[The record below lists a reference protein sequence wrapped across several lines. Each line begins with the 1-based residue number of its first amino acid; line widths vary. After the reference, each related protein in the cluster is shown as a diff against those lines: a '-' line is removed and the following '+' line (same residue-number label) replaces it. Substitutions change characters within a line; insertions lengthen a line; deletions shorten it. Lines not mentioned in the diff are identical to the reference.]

1 MKKKHFAVLTFALC
15 FSLLSTACG
24 TSKNSTESTQ
34 TQKGLVLTVSSTADF
49 VDQATTLQELID
61 SSDIVAKVNVQK
73 VDSCVYKGTDSVV
86 TSITPEILEIYKGT
100 YNGETFD
107 MYGGYIS
114 CAEYQ
119 NAPIF
124 QENDDALP
132 FDTSSYSESE
142 INNAQLYWDWCNVYI
157 PSAGDTL
164 LYFGKVSDNNNFFL
178 TNAYQG
184 LFHLEDGNWTNQA
197 LITGSQTQQEMLV
210 TDLLNISGSSAVES
224 PQTGISKTI
233 DAITYTYPGSDYDT
247 MISIPES
254 ALTEAIQKN
263 ISDAE

>member
-34 TQKGLVLTVSSTADF
+34 TQKGIVLTVSSTADF

-197 LITGSQTQQEMLV
+197 LITGSQTQQELLV

-254 ALTEAIQKN
+254 ALTEAIQKKYF
-263 ISDAE
+263 

>member
-1 MKKKHFAVLTFALC
+1 MATSGAENFSFHSPHHRVLKFAKRNGKFSLC
-15 FSLLSTACG
+15 FLLRT
-24 TSKNSTESTQ
+24 K
-34 TQKGLVLTVSSTADF
+34 
-49 VDQATTLQELID
+49 
-61 SSDIVAKVNVQK
+61 
-73 VDSCVYKGTDSVV
+73 
-86 TSITPEILEIYKGT
+86 
-100 YNGETFD
+100 
-107 MYGGYIS
+107 
-114 CAEYQ
+114 
-119 NAPIF
+119 
-124 QENDDALP
+124 
-132 FDTSSYSESE
+132 

-197 LITGSQTQQEMLV
+197 LITGSQTQQELLV

>member
-107 MYGGYIS
+107 MQSIKTHPFFKRTMTLCLSIHQVILNLKSITHNFTGTGATY
-114 CAEYQ
+114 
-119 NAPIF
+119 IF
-124 QENDDALP
+124 QAPETH
-132 FDTSSYSESE
+132 FFTS
-142 INNAQLYWDWCNVYI
+142 A
-157 PSAGDTL
+157 
-164 LYFGKVSDNNNFFL
+164 K
-178 TNAYQG
+178 
-184 LFHLEDGNWTNQA
+184 
-197 LITGSQTQQEMLV
+197 
-210 TDLLNISGSSAVES
+210 
-224 PQTGISKTI
+224 
-233 DAITYTYPGSDYDT
+233 
-247 MISIPES
+247 
-254 ALTEAIQKN
+254 
-263 ISDAE
+263 